1 MKAVLHVTASG
12 TQLWQKQ
19 GLTWAA
25 IDGPAKAPVW
35 IVADLAEEAFHEVP
49 VPRVFGRDRAGFLN
63 RQLATRFPDT
73 PYKTAL
79 PAATQTGL
87 INRLAPPRQ
96 TLLGLDA
103 AERMTAAIRS
113 VTAPVAGVWSTSM
126 LMAQLAS
133 QKRLPPDLFIV
144 RRDAVGLRIVYVK
157 GGVPVISRLVL
168 DAPLPSDQ
176 VTEIVRT
183 LRHLE
188 NTKVLERTEK
198 PRPIVVIGDSNGF
211 AELLSNEKM
220 QLLALPSA
228 KSTAG
233 SDDWHG
239 VLFDLV
245 VKSPSGQLAP
255 LSARTAFVASRWQR
269 AAFIAGA
276 LSFSLA
282 VAFAGS
288 VLLNI
293 SDDQAALTLKQ
304 SNVQRQQTA
313 LDNLE
318 RQIAAIGVSPD
329 WVHQAVTLDQQEI
342 LAAPSLVKHLVMVAE
357 LLAKQDNLR
366 LERFDWGITQAGKA
380 SCDGKAMASNV
391 QEAAPEPGKAPVAS
405 MVVELTLQITLPQG
419 LSDKARQQ
427 TMTAIANA
435 IGKLEGVNVLLD
447 PAKEIAQATLRG
459 GGTGQSAGEKQA
471 VWCMTLAEPLAA
483 PPGGKP

>member
-1 MKAVLHVTASG
+1 
-12 TQLWQKQ
+12 
-19 GLTWAA
+19 
-25 IDGPAKAPVW
+25 
-35 IVADLAEEAFHEVP
+35 VADLAEEAFHEAL
-49 VPRVFGRDRAGFLN
+49 VPRVFGRDRTGFLN
-63 RQLATRFPDT
+63 RQLTTRFPDT

-79 PAATQTGL
+79 PPAIQTGL
-87 INRLAPPRQ
+87 MNRLAPPRQ

-103 AERMTAAIRS
+103 AERVAAAISS

-126 LMAQLAS
+126 LMAQAAS
-133 QKRLPPDLFIV
+133 QKRMPPDLFIV
-144 RRDAVGLRIVYVK
+144 LRDAAGLRIVYVK

-188 NTKVLERTEK
+188 NTKVLERTDK
-198 PRPIVVIGDSNGF
+198 PRPIVIIGDSEGF
-211 AELLSNEKM
+211 ADLLSNEKM

-228 KSTAG
+228 KSTAR
-233 SDDWHG
+233 SDDWRG

-255 LSARTAFVASRWQR
+255 LSARTTFVASRWQR

-276 LSFSLA
+276 VSFSLA

-288 VLLNI
+288 ILLTI
-293 SDDQAALTLKQ
+293 TDDRTALSLRQ
-304 SNVQRQQTA
+304 SNVQRQQTV

-318 RQIAAIGVSPD
+318 RQIAAVGVSPE

-366 LERFDWGITQAGKA
+366 LERFDWRVTQPGNA
-380 SCDGKAMASNV
+380 SCDGKPVESNV
-391 QEAAPEPGKAPVAS
+391 QEAAPEPGKAPAAS
-405 MVVELTLQITLPQG
+405 MMVELTLQITLPQG
-419 LSDKARQQ
+419 LNDRARLQ
-427 TMTAIANA
+427 TMTAIASA
-435 IGKLEGVNVLLD
+435 IGQLEGVSVLMD

-459 GGTGQSAGEKQA
+459 GGAAQGAGEKQA
-471 VWCMTLAEPLAA
+471 VWCMTLAGPVARPTSE
-483 PPGGKP
+483 KS

>member
-1 MKAVLHVTASG
+1 MKAVLYVTASG
-12 TQLWQKQ
+12 SQLWQRQ
-19 GLTWAA
+19 GATWVAL
-25 IDGPAKAPVW
+25 DGPTETPVW
-35 IVADLAEEAFHEVP
+35 VVADLAEEAFHEVP
-49 VPRVFGRDRAGFLN
+49 VPRVFGGDRAGFLN

-73 PYKTAL
+73 PYKIAL
-79 PAATQTGL
+79 NAATQTGL
-87 INRLAPPRQ
+87 MNRLAPPRQ

-103 AERMTAAIRS
+103 AERVTAAIRS
-113 VTAPVAGVWSTSM
+113 VTGPVAGLWSTSM
-126 LMAQLAS
+126 LMAQLAG

-144 RRDAVGLRIVYVK
+144 LRDAGSLRIVYVK

-188 NTKVLERTEK
+188 NTKVLERTDK
-198 PRPIVVIGDSNGF
+198 PRPIMVIGDSDGF

-220 QLLALPSA
+220 QLLPMPSA
-228 KSTAG
+228 KSAAG
-233 SDDWHG
+233 SDDWRG
-239 VLFDLV
+239 VLFDLL

-269 AAFIAGA
+269 AALIAGA

-293 SDDQAALTLKQ
+293 TDDRAALALKQ
-304 SNVQRQQTA
+304 SNVQRQKTA

-318 RQIAAIGVSPD
+318 QKIAAVGVSPD

-357 LLAKQDNLR
+357 LLAQQDGLR
-366 LERFDWGITQAGKA
+366 LEQFDWGITQAGKA
-380 SCDGKAMASNV
+380 PCNGNTVASNV
-391 QEAAPEPGKAPVAS
+391 QEPATESGKVPGLS
-405 MVVELTLQITLPQG
+405 MLVELTLQITLPLG
-419 LSDKARQQ
+419 LSDKARLQ
-427 TMTAIANA
+427 TMTSIANA
-435 IGKLEGVNVLLD
+435 VGKLEGARVLVD
-447 PAKEIAQATLRG
+447 PSKGIAQATLRG
-459 GGTGQSAGEKQA
+459 GGSTQDSGENHA
-471 VWCMTLAEPLAA
+471 VWCMTLAGPVAA
-483 PPGGKP
+483 PPSGKQ